1 MKLKKDSN
9 EIFKVF
15 ETIYYLLFE
24 QNLLYIGNRLL
35 CFGNIMVISNIGFFY
50 QKISEKAFNE
60 KMSTIT
66 YSGNS
71 LLQKQNKDVLFVDKT
86 SLLSKN
92 QNFHFLI
99 DDETHYFIV
108 LS

>member
-1 MKLKKDSN
+1 
-9 EIFKVF
+9 
-15 ETIYYLLFE
+15 
-24 QNLLYIGNRLL
+24 
-35 CFGNIMVISNIGFFY
+35 
-50 QKISEKAFNE
+50 
-60 KMSTIT
+60 MSTIT

-71 LLQKQNKDVLFVDKT
+71 LLQKQNKESLDKGMVSKINQEYLKKQFKLAENKDVLFVDKT